1 MPGGLQ
7 KPINSPKMGPAM
19 IEASLHDCVLD
30 CLDRNYGLTGSLQ
43 RLPGENINFLV
54 TTDQGQRFVFKIVGP
69 DMPEEVV
76 EMECA
81 AIRHAVSA
89 GFGIRLP
96 EILPN
101 KSDNI
106 ETRIELPVN
115 GCYRSRIMTFVD
127 GESMATM
134 SDISTELLKNV
145 GETVASFAQAM
156 RNFDHPA
163 AHRDHRWNLVTAGQ
177 HEAGIR
183 GFGDRDRQALLAWA
197 FRGWQA
203 ARHRLGDLPWQFI
216 HGDAHDENLLAEGD
230 RVTGLI
236 DFGDCCHNPTVCDLA
251 ICLTYL
257 MMRGPEPLAI
267 AAAVTDGYRRA
278 RPVSAGEL
286 SVLYPLIGA
295 RLAVTLR
302 VAQERKA
309 IDPSN
314 PNWFGGEQS
323 AWRLLE
329 RLRSMGQETFDRSLQ

>member
-1 MPGGLQ
+1 
-7 KPINSPKMGPAM
+7 MGPAM
-19 IEASLHDCVLD
+19 TEASLHDRVLD

-43 RLPGENINFLV
+43 RLPGENLNFLV

-89 GFGIRLP
+89 GFGTRLP
-96 EILPN
+96 EILQN
-101 KSDNI
+101 KNDNI

-115 GCYRSRIMTFVD
+115 GSYRSRLMTFVD
-127 GESMATM
+127 GKSMADI
-134 SDISTELLKNV
+134 SDISTKLLENV

-183 GFGDRDRQALLAWA
+183 AFGDRDSQALLAWA
-197 FRGWQA
+197 YRGWQA
-203 ARHRLGDLPWQFI
+203 ARQRLGGLPWQFI
-216 HGDAHDENLLAEGD
+216 HGDAHDENLLVEGD

-236 DFGDCCHNPTVCDLA
+236 DFGDCCHNPAVCDLA

-257 MMRGPEPLAI
+257 MMRGPDPLTI

-278 RPVSAGEL
+278 RPVSAEEL
-286 SVLYPLIGA
+286 CVLYPLIGA
-295 RLAVTLR
+295 RLAVTLC
-302 VAQERKA
+302 VAQGRKA

-329 RLRSMGQETFDRSLQ
+329 ELQTVGRERFERSLQ